1 MQVVRWFIVGTL
13 ACSFGRLAWLKI
25 DEIILTGCKIQSIA
39 KFVITVLDV
48 DSYILAFI
56 GYNIIMGL

>member
-13 ACSFGRLAWLKI
+13 ACSFDRLAWLKI
-25 DEIILTGCKIQSIA
+25 DGIILTGCKIQSIA
-39 KFVITVLDV
+39 NIVITVFDV

-56 GYNIIMGL
+56 EYNIIMGL